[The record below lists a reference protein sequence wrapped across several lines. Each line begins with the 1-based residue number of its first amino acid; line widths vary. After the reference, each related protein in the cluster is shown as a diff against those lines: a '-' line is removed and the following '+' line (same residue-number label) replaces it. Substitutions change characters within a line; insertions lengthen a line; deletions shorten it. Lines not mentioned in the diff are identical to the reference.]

1 MSWGILEM
9 LGSLTTLMFA
19 IPPALAGAGL
29 LMRGD
34 LFFGV
39 GLLGV
44 ALAMVVVDQYILTPG
59 DLPVLVASKFAEAV
73 VRPPD
78 EE

>member
-1 MSWGILEM
+1 MSSGVLEM
-9 LGSLTTLMFA
+9 VRSVTTLVFA
-19 IPPALAGAGL
+19 IPLAYAGAEL
-29 LMRGD
+29 LLRGD
-34 LFFGV
+34 LFVGV

-44 ALAMVVVDQYILTPG
+44 ALAMVLVDRYVTTLR
-59 DLPVLVASKFAEAV
+59 DLPVLVGSKLVDVV

>member
-9 LGSLTTLMFA
+9 LGSVSILIFA
-19 IPPALAGAGL
+19 IPLGLAGAEFL
-29 LMRGD
+29 LGGD
-34 LFFGV
+34 LFVGV

-44 ALAMVVVDQYILTPG
+44 ALAMVGVEQYVTTAS
-59 DLPVLVASKFAEAV
+59 DLPVLVASKCIDAV